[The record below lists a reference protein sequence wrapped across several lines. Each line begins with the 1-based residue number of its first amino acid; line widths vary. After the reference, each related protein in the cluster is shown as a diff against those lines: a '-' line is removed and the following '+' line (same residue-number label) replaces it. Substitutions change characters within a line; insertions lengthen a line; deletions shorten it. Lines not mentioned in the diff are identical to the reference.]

1 MIILLEGEILLT
13 YKRIDL
19 HMHSLFSDGELLPSE
34 LARRALVLGHEAI
47 AITDHV
53 DYSNINTIPDISD
66 AIDDINANW
75 DITVVLGAE
84 ITHAPAESIP
94 DLADKARELGA
105 KIVVVHGET
114 LNEPVTPGTNLGAV
128 KSKYVDI
135 LGHPGLITREEAE
148 LALKNDIYLE
158 ISARNGHCF
167 GNGHVATV
175 AREVGN
181 KLLVNTDT
189 HSPDNLITFERSY
202 EIARGAGLSDEEAM
216 KAIVDNP
223 RELLKSKGIL

>member
-1 MIILLEGEILLT
+1 MN
-13 YKRIDL
+13 KRIDL

-34 LARRALVLGHEAI
+34 LARRALKLNHEAI

-53 DYSNINTIPDISD
+53 DYSNVDEIPKIQS
-66 AIDDINANW
+66 AIDDVNKNW
-75 DITVVLGAE
+75 DMTVVLGAE
-84 ITHAPAESIP
+84 VTHAPVESI
-94 DLADKARELGA
+94 DGIAKRAKELGA

-114 LNEPVTPGTNLGAV
+114 LNEPVTPGTNLAAV

-148 LALKNDIYLE
+148 IALENDIYLE
-158 ISARNGHCF
+158 ISARKGHCL
-167 GNGHVATV
+167 GNGHVASI

-189 HSPDNLITFERSY
+189 HSPDNLITFEKSY
-202 EIARGAGLSDEEAM
+202 EIARGAGLSDEETM

-223 RELLKSKGIL
+223 RELLKSKGILWKHPNF

>member
-1 MIILLEGEILLT
+1 MN
-13 YKRIDL
+13 KRIDL

-34 LARRALVLGHEAI
+34 LARRALKLNHEAI

-53 DYSNINTIPDISD
+53 DYSNVDEIPKIQS
-66 AIDDINANW
+66 AIDDVNENW
-75 DITVVLGAE
+75 DMTVVLGAE
-84 ITHAPAESIP
+84 VTHAPVESI
-94 DLADKARELGA
+94 DGIAKRAKELGA

-114 LNEPVTPGTNLGAV
+114 LNEPVTPGTNLAAV

-148 LALKNDIYLE
+148 IALENNIYLE
-158 ISARNGHCF
+158 ISARKGHCL
-167 GNGHVATV
+167 GNGHVASI

-189 HSPDNLITFERSY
+189 HSPDNLITFEKSY
-202 EIARGAGLSDEEAM
+202 EIARGAGLSDEETM

-223 RELLKSKGIL
+223 RELLKSKGILWKHPNF

>member
-1 MIILLEGEILLT
+1 MN
-13 YKRIDL
+13 KRIDL

-34 LARRALVLGHEAI
+34 LARRALKLNHEVI

-53 DYSNINTIPDISD
+53 DWYNVDNIPSIQD

-84 ITHAPAESIP
+84 VTHAPVESI
-94 DLADKARELGA
+94 DGIAKRAKQLGA

-114 LNEPVTPGTNLGAV
+114 LNEPVTPGTNRAAV
-128 KSKYVDI
+128 ESKYVDI
-135 LGHPGLITREEAE
+135 IGHPGLITKEEAE
-148 LALKNDIYLE
+148 IALKNDIYLE
-158 ISARNGHCF
+158 ISARKGHCL
-167 GNGHVATV
+167 GNGHVANI

-181 KLLVNTDT
+181 KLLVDTDT
-189 HSPDNLITFERSY
+189 HAPEDIITFDKSY
-202 EIARGAGLSDEEAM
+202 EVALGAGLSHDEAM

>member
-1 MIILLEGEILLT
+1 MN
-13 YKRIDL
+13 KRIDL

-34 LARRALVLGHEAI
+34 LARRALKLNHEAI

-53 DYSNINTIPDISD
+53 DYSNVDEIPKIQS
-66 AIDDINANW
+66 AIDDVNKNW
-75 DITVVLGAE
+75 DMTVVLGAE
-84 ITHAPAESIP
+84 VTHAPVESI
-94 DLADKARELGA
+94 DGIAKRAKELGA

-114 LNEPVTPGTNLGAV
+114 LNEPVTPGTNLAAV

-148 LALKNDIYLE
+148 IALENDIYLE
-158 ISARNGHCF
+158 ISARKGHCL
-167 GNGHVATV
+167 GNGHVASI

-189 HSPDNLITFERSY
+189 HSPDNLITFEKSY
-202 EIARGAGLSDEEAM
+202 EIARGAGLSDEETM

>member
-1 MIILLEGEILLT
+1 MN
-13 YKRIDL
+13 KRIDL

-34 LARRALVLGHEAI
+34 LARRALKLNHEAI

-53 DYSNINTIPDISD
+53 DYSNVDEIPKIQS
-66 AIDDINANW
+66 AIDDVNENW
-75 DITVVLGAE
+75 DMTVVLGAE
-84 ITHAPAESIP
+84 VTHAPVESI
-94 DLADKARELGA
+94 DGIAKRAKELGA

-114 LNEPVTPGTNLGAV
+114 LNEPVTPGTNLAAV

-148 LALKNDIYLE
+148 IALENDIYLE
-158 ISARNGHCF
+158 ISARKGHCL
-167 GNGHVATV
+167 GNGHVASI

-189 HSPDNLITFERSY
+189 HSPDNLITFEKSY
-202 EIARGAGLSDEEAM
+202 EIARGAGLSDEETM

-223 RELLKSKGIL
+223 RELLKSKGILWKHPNF